1 VQQVEQLGCTLK
13 DFYSHHYN
21 AFDGSL
27 GPKVAESWTTN
38 LQMLFEELGCT
49 NEQKVRY
56 AALLFTGEALWWWQ
70 SKKELLTQELGHGV
84 VVTWTRFKQ
93 EYYDRFFPRAQQ
105 QMRVKEFQ
113 NLVQGNLTVEQYFAK
128 FMELAR
134 FALNLIPDK
143 ESKTERFLDGLHPRW
158 RNLFRGL
165 IEMALY
171 SWYRMGYLKFL
182 IEGRLLLICV
192 H

>member
-1 VQQVEQLGCTLK
+1 
-13 DFYSHHYN
+13 
-21 AFDGSL
+21 
-27 GPKVAESWTTN
+27 
-38 LQMLFEELGCT
+38 
-49 NEQKVRY
+49 
-56 AALLFTGEALWWWQ
+56 
-70 SKKELLTQELGHGV
+70 LTQELGHGV

-105 QMRVKEFQ
+105 QVRVKEFQ
-113 NLVQGNLTVEQYFAK
+113 NLVQGNLTMEQYSAK
-128 FMELAR
+128 FMELAM
-134 FALNLIPDK
+134 FALNLIPYK